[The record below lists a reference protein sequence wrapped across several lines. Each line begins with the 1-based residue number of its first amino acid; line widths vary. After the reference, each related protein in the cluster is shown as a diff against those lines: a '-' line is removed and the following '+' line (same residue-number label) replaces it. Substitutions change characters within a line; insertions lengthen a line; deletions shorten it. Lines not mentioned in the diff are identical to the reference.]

1 MPATLLADSAA
12 HRRKSGGKYGRIL
25 RLRWLRSDKLGASP
39 IFTYRRPPAAPAT
52 TVTQADCVPGA
63 DRNVPSGQHHRN
75 RHHGAALKQAVA
87 SDPVLLRGLEA
98 QLSAGR
104 AVVLDCN
111 GDGSDVAWPGYLRC
125 GGERRS
131 ANRGSKRVPPLRRL
145 TVCGL
150 GILVRRAASA
160 HRSSGGNSRVGAD

>member
-25 RLRWLRSDKLGASP
+25 RLRWLRSNKLGASP

-63 DRNVPSGQHHRN
+63 DRNVPSGQRHRN

-87 SDPVLLRGLEA
+87 SDSVLLRGLEA

-104 AVVLDCN
+104 AVVLDCK

-125 GGERRS
+125 VGERRS
-131 ANRGSKRVPPLRRL
+131 QAGPSGYRH
-145 TVCGL
+145 CG
-150 GILVRRAASA
+150 A
-160 HRSSGGNSRVGAD
+160 